1 MWSRMTTDHRVLA
14 AVKRFAPRG
23 SLIRFGLAGGF
34 NSTVFFVS
42 WTVSMWAFPSTDLRV
57 LWGVLWGLTGIGA
70 HFVHRF
76 FTFDN
81 HKPVAWTLPTSV
93 PVYIGSMVGSSLTI
107 GWLSNRFP
115 ASIYWMGVANLL
127 AWGVVIWFIMRTLV
141 FQYADVKEH
150 GSPTHQAE

>member
-1 MWSRMTTDHRVLA
+1 MTTDHRVFA
-14 AVKRFAPRG
+14 AAKRLAPRG

-34 NSTVFFVS
+34 NSTVFFGA
-42 WTVSMWAFPSTDLRV
+42 WTVSMWLLPSTDIRL
-57 LWGVLWGLTGIGA
+57 LWGVLWGLTGIAA
-70 HFVHRF
+70 HFVHRI
-76 FTFDN
+76 FTFDD
-81 HKPVAWTLPTSV
+81 HKPVAWTLPTSI

-107 GWLSNRFP
+107 GWLSNQFP

-141 FQYADVKEH
+141 FQYSDVKEH